1 MLSNSRINLII
12 SWKLSKKLAV
22 LAVFSTVIGITIIYY
37 SLFQSQVRQDIAVSA
52 KLLRDTGDFESAG
65 MNGESISL
73 SSEYDD
79 INVDGYL
86 LSNLAERYDDMRLGV
101 LISLYLLWLEKSQP
115 MLEDICSFA
124 DESCYVDPQMLS
136 GARCYQAV
144 LFDEGWCFFS
154 KEPEL
159 VPPESLVECELW
171 RIIEQEPLLCLPI
184 SCQPDVGTHL
194 IRRTNKDAFAI
205 YVPTDE
211 LNGGDDK

>member
-1 MLSNSRINLII
+1 MDNRFAKEDIEMIQEYLDEQLEGTGIDSCCFTEKLLSAAE
-12 SWKLSKKLAV
+12 KDEE
-22 LAVFSTVIGITIIYY
+22 FSTVLHQWIN
-37 SLFQSQVRQDIAVSA
+37 D
-52 KLLRDTGDFESAG
+52 
-65 MNGESISL
+65 

-205 YVPTDE
+205 YVPIDE